1 MSKLDLIVAGAG
13 IGGLTAAI
21 ALQRDGHRVR
31 VFEQAPSLGEIGAG
45 VMGTPN
51 ATRVLYGL
59 GLKAELDAIGVK
71 PEFATVRDS
80 ATAEVLS
87 RTPLGDGATQ
97 RNGAPFY
104 YLHRADL
111 HTMLVNAVLAHDPN
125 AITLNHAL
133 VEVDQDGASATAIF
147 ANGERASGDAVIGAD
162 GIKSR
167 ARHAVAPD
175 AETVFTGN
183 VAWRG
188 LVPADKLDPSRRHV
202 EGEIWA
208 GPGRHLVC
216 YGLRGGTLKNY
227 VAIAE
232 QDAWQDEGWTVRAE
246 VGDVL
251 KEFADWHPDIRD
263 MLAAT
268 PPDNLFKWGLF
279 DRAPADRM
287 SAGRIAVLGDA
298 AHPMLPFLGQGACMA
313 IEDAAVLAHA
323 LRRYDDV
330 EEALKVYS
338 DLRLGR
344 TAWVQTQ
351 ARKNQKLFHDGSSN
365 DDFDAD
371 RDIRISMLYGYDAF
385 NVVT

>member
-13 IGGLTAAI
+13 IGGLTAAV
-21 ALQRDGHRVR
+21 ALQRDGHKVR
-31 VFEQAPSLGEIGAG
+31 VFEQAPVLGEIGAG

-59 GLKAELDAIGVK
+59 GMKAELDAIGVL
-71 PEFATVRDS
+71 PQFSTVRES
-80 ATAEVLS
+80 VHGEVQS
-87 RTPLGDGATQ
+87 RMPLGEEATK

-111 HTMLVNAVLAHDPN
+111 HTMLANKVLAHDPDS
-125 AITLNHAL
+125 IVLNHAL
-133 VEVDQDGASATAIF
+133 IAVEQDGGKATAIF
-147 ANGERASGDAVIGAD
+147 ADGTRVSGDAVIGAD
-162 GIKSR
+162 GIKSK
-167 ARHAVAPD
+167 ARHAVAPEV
-175 AETVFTGN
+175 ETVFTGN

-188 LVPADKLDPSRRHV
+188 LVPAEKLSPDRRHV
-202 EGEIWA
+202 ESEIWA

-216 YGLRGGTLKNY
+216 YGLRGGALKNY

-232 QDAWQDEGWTVRAE
+232 QEAWEDEGWTARAE

-279 DRAPADRM
+279 DREPADRM
-287 SAGRIAVLGDA
+287 SLGRIALLGDA

-313 IEDAAVLAHA
+313 IEDGAVLAEA
-323 LRRYDDV
+323 LRRYDV
-330 EEALKVYS
+330 EEAFKVYS

-344 TAWVQTQ
+344 TGWVQTQ
-351 ARKNQKLFHDGSSN
+351 ARKNQQLFHDGASKAEY
-365 DDFDAD
+365 DAD
-371 RDIRISMLYGYDAF
+371 RDIRINMLYGYDAF
-385 NVVT
+385 NVVS